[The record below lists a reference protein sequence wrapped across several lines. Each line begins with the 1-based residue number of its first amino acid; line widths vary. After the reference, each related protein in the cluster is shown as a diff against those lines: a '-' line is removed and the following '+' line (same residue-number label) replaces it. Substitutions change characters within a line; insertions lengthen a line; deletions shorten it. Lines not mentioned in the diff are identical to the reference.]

1 MAQFPIK
8 NGLIQGTLDGTATGG
23 TINLSAA
30 TITMPSAFVTLTGS
44 QTLTNKTLTSP
55 TLTTPILGTPSSGT
69 LTSCTGLP
77 ISTGVSGLG
86 TNVAT
91 LLETP
96 TSANLIASVTDLFVA
111 QNIVVLEEDFI
122 GGNNAD
128 GQIGMLGWRQG
139 NISGTGSYAYIAGT
153 LDHPGQYQSQCAASS
168 GNASALFIGGSSL
181 ASLVLWTDPSTAIP
195 FDLRIC
201 FKLNQTA
208 LTKFRLGL
216 MNDVTAVTP
225 GRGEYLRYDTSVGD
239 TNFMAVVK
247 DGGAETAASLGVAA
261 DTNWHTLR
269 IRNTGTYL
277 QYKMSMNTNG
287 GAFGSEV
294 TVTNTNAVGGIT
306 RYIAGIIGND
316 ATAAA
321 KSFILD
327 AVKFRA
333 TVSR

>member
-86 TNVAT
+86 TGVGT
-91 LLETP
+91 LLATP
-96 TSANLIASVTDLFVA
+96 TSANLIASVTDLFVS

-122 GGNNAD
+122 GGTNAD

-139 NISGTGSYAYIAGT
+139 TISGSGSYAYIAGT
-153 LDHPGQYQSQCAASS
+153 LNNPGQYQTACAAAS
-168 GNASALFIGGSSL
+168 GNASSLYVGGSALSPFVFVD
-181 ASLVLWTDPSTAIP
+181 ASTPIQFEV
-195 FDLRIC
+195 RIT
-201 FKLNQTA
+201 FKLNQT
-208 LTKFRLGL
+208 TVTRFRIGV
-216 MNDVTAVTP
+216 MNDYSAVSP
-225 GRGEYLRYDTSVGD
+225 GRGEYLRYDTSSGD

-247 DGGAETAASLGVAA
+247 DGGAETATSLGVAA

-269 IRNTGTYL
+269 IRNTGTNL
-277 QYKMSMNTNG
+277 EYKMSMNTSG
-287 GAFGSEV
+287 GAFGNEV
-294 TVTNTNAVGGIT
+294 TVTNTNSVGGIT
-306 RYIAGIIGND
+306 RYICGIIGND

-327 AVKFRA
+327 AIKLRA
-333 TVSR
+333 VVSR